1 MLYSL
6 GSPSCGLHVS
16 FGFDRRS
23 GGFFGTLPDS
33 TAELL
38 HLKCV
43 LAGIIFKMMVST
55 LEPDYLGRYC
65 HSWYQSR
72 TKRTPES
79 ATRFQKFNLKLS
91 HTIAF
96 GKYVGS

>member
-6 GSPSCGLHVS
+6 DALSCGLHIS

-38 HLKCV
+38 RLKCV
-43 LAGIIFKMMVST
+43 LAEIIFKMMVST
-55 LEPDYLGRYC
+55 LAPD
-65 HSWYQSR
+65 
-72 TKRTPES
+72 
-79 ATRFQKFNLKLS
+79 
-91 HTIAF
+91 
-96 GKYVGS
+96 

>member
-6 GSPSCGLHVS
+6 DSPSCGLHVS

-38 HLKCV
+38 RLKCV
-43 LAGIIFKMMVST
+43 LAEIIFKMMVSA
-55 LEPDYLGRYC
+55 LEPD
-65 HSWYQSR
+65 
-72 TKRTPES
+72 
-79 ATRFQKFNLKLS
+79 
-91 HTIAF
+91 
-96 GKYVGS
+96 

>member
-6 GSPSCGLHVS
+6 GSPSCGFHVS

-23 GGFFGTLPDS
+23 GGFFGTLLDS
-33 TAELL
+33 PAGLL

-43 LAGIIFKMMVST
+43 LAGITFKVMVSA
-55 LEPDYLGRYC
+55 L
-65 HSWYQSR
+65 
-72 TKRTPES
+72 ES
-79 ATRFQKFNLKLS
+79 ATRFQKFSLKLS

-96 GKYVGS
+96 GKYVG

>member
-6 GSPSCGLHVS
+6 DLTSCELHVI

-33 TAELL
+33 PAGLL

-43 LAGIIFKMMVST
+43 LAGITFRDVTDTSPANDDNA
-55 LEPDYLGRYC
+55 E
-65 HSWYQSR
+65 
-72 TKRTPES
+72 
-79 ATRFQKFNLKLS
+79 
-91 HTIAF
+91 
-96 GKYVGS
+96 